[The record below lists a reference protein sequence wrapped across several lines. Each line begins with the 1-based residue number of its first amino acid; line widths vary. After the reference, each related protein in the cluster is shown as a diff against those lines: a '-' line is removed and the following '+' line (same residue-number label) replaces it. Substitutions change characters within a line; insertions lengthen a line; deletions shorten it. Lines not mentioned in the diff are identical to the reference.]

1 MPAGEIFVLSW
12 EVRNA
17 NDFEGEW
24 LFATE
29 ELAIMQ
35 AAAWLADSDLSTSE
49 VAERIENLRDEGICE
64 GPRDGDWYAVTG
76 QRVRSEIETA

>member
-12 EVRNA
+12 EVHNA

-24 LFATE
+24 LFATQ

-35 AAAWLADSDLSTSE
+35 AAAWLADSDLDE
-49 VAERIENLRDEGICE
+49 RVVARRTRLLRRDGFCK
-64 GPRDGDWYAVTG
+64 GPRNGDWYAVTG
-76 QRVRSEIETA
+76 QRVRNEVEA